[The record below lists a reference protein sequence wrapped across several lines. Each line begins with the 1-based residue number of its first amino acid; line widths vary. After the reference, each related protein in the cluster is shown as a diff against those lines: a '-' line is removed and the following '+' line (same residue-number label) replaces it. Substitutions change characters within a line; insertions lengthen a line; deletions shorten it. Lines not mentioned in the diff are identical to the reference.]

1 MNFTKNQSIIIASI
15 VGVVL
20 VLAVLIWFGFR
31 ENVGRQEIR
40 LTVWGIFDD
49 RRAFQPISEGFGRLR
64 PGAVIEYRGFTD
76 PAAYERELINALAAG
91 TGPDVFMFHNTW
103 LPKHYDK
110 IIPFSQEQMSI
121 AQLRELFPEVV
132 EQDFSANQFVYALPL
147 SVDTLAMLYI
157 KDDFDSAS
165 IVFPPRT
172 WAELEDSV
180 SRLRRVNPNT
190 SQIIKAAAAIGGSQ
204 KSINRAT
211 DLFSLLMLQSGTKMT
226 SSEFDRATFSQPV
239 VFQGQSFLSGLTALN
254 FYTQFANAGSKFYTW
269 NDSQPYSLDA
279 FAAEN
284 VSIIFNYA
292 FQLPQLKQK
301 NPFLNVGI
309 ALMPQPNVTDRRVD
323 FPNYWG
329 LAVSNKSV
337 NSAVAIDFV
346 RTVATD
352 AEIMGSY
359 SDLTQKPPALRSLI
373 QDKLNDPIFR
383 VFAQQALTAR
393 SWPQID
399 NVRVEEIFSSM
410 IESTTGGRLSP
421 ANALREAENSVTAI
435 MQQRRGR

>member
-1 MNFTKNQSIIIASI
+1 MNLTRNQSLII
-15 VGVVL
+15 VGIVGI
-20 VLAVLIWFGFR
+20 VLILGLVIWLGFR
-31 ENVGRQEIR
+31 ENVGRQEIK
-40 LTVWGIFDD
+40 LTVWGVFDD
-49 RRAFQPISEGFGRLR
+49 SRAFQPVSDGPGRLK
-64 PGAVIEYRGFTD
+64 PGATIEYRSFTD
-76 PAAYERELINALAAG
+76 PVVYERELVNALAAG

-110 IIPFSQEQMSI
+110 IVPFPQEQMSI

-147 SVDTLAMLYI
+147 SVDTLAMFYI

-172 WAELEDSV
+172 WAELEDAV
-180 SRLRRVNPNT
+180 SRLRRVNPTTN
-190 SQIIKAAAAIGGSQ
+190 QIIKSAAAIGGSQ
-204 KSINRAT
+204 KSINRAS
-211 DLFSLLMLQSGTKMT
+211 DMLSLLMLQSGTKMT
-226 SSEFDRATFSQPV
+226 SSEFDQATFSQPV
-239 VFQGQSFLSGLTALN
+239 VFQGQGFLSGLTALN
-254 FYTQFANAGSKFYTW
+254 FYTQFANAGSRFYTW

-301 NPFLNVGI
+301 NPFLNIGI
-309 ALMPQPNVTDRRVD
+309 ALMPQPNMTDRRID

-337 NSAVAIDFV
+337 NSAAALDFV
-346 RTVATD
+346 RAVATN

-359 SDLTQKPPALRSLI
+359 SVLTQKPPALRSLI
-373 QDKLNDPIFR
+373 QEKLNDPIFR

-399 NVRVEEIFSSM
+399 NVSIEEFFSSM
-410 IESTTGGRLSP
+410 IESAIGGRLSP
-421 ANALREAENSVTAI
+421 ADALREAENSVTAI
-435 MQQRRGR
+435 MRQRRGR